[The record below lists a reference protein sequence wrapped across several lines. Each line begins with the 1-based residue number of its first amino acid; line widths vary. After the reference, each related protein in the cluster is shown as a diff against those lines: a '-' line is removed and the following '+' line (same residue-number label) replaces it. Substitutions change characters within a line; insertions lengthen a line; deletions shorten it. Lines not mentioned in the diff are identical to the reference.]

1 MFMRGAETRMG
12 WVSQQNKP
20 FGKGV
25 IGALLELVEEEML
38 DAGTPR

>member
-1 MFMRGAETRMG
+1 MRGAEMRMG

-25 IGALLELVEEEML
+25 IGDRCALGAGRGRN
-38 DAGTPR
+38 AGTPR